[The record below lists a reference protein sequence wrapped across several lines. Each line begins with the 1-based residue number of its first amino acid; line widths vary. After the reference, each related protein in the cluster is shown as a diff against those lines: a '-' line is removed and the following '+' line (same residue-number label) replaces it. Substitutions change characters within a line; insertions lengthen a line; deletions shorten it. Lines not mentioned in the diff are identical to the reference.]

1 MSQAIRRVVTAHDV
15 SGKAVIA
22 SDELVAG
29 DTSWVRPGF
38 VVHRVWG
45 WDVAPTLPDDGCL
58 PATYDFFPPNGG
70 ARFVVMS
77 LSPDST
83 EIDPPR
89 AAVSELVAE
98 FARLLPGAERYV
110 DRVDPRFHRTP
121 SVDLAVVLSGRVTVV
136 LNNSGERATLSA
148 GDTLVQNGT
157 SHAWSNVGPESAQ
170 IAFFLAGVPH
180 TDTSSAHP

>member
-22 SDELVAG
+22 SDELVTG

-45 WDVAPTLPDDGCL
+45 WDMAPTSPDDGSQ

-70 ARFVVMS
+70 VRFVIMS

-89 AAVSELVAE
+89 VAASELVAE
-98 FARLLPGAERYV
+98 FARLLPGAARYV
-110 DRVDPRFHRTP
+110 DRLDPRFHRTP
-121 SVDLAVVLSGRVTVV
+121 TVDLAVVLSGRVTV
-136 LNNSGERATLSA
+136 LLDSGDRATLSA

-170 IAFFLAGVPH
+170 IAFFLAGVSH
-180 TDTSSAHP
+180 TDIPSTCP